1 MSWLNP
7 APNTAGP
14 SSSGSTPTAVQVLG
28 VGAYRR
34 CFVSALDFPPSPRAN
49 IARHR
54 PLTCLFMRVSMCVC
68 VIVPPN
74 ADTTLAREY
83 DLEITS
89 QFVPLGVYT
98 LEVDYTNIDVQV
110 KGEIKGRDRY
120 AMGGPSSA
128 RRQRRLKNT
137 LPAITT
143 VLFFSKMLRS
153 AGSTLTLYIRAINTT
168 GTLFKM
174 LHLPL
179 SGSGANAR
187 DRRTHGRAAARLGT
201 PRLVAVLV
209 HRVGCQRHE
218 VQVRRLAATV
228 DAPCSES
235 LFRLPLGDLYR
246 RR

>member
-1 MSWLNP
+1 ML
-7 APNTAGP
+7 
-14 SSSGSTPTAVQVLG
+14 VHVC
-28 VGAYRR
+28 VY
-34 CFVSALDFPPSPRAN
+34 V
-49 IARHR
+49 
-54 PLTCLFMRVSMCVC
+54 CVC

-98 LEVDYTNIDVQV
+98 LEVDYTNIAVQV

-120 AMGGPSSA
+120 AMGGPASSA

-137 LPAITT
+137 LPAITA
-143 VLFFSKMLRS
+143 VLFFWKMLRS
-153 AGSTLTLYIRAINTT
+153 ADFTLTLYARVISTT
-168 GTLFKM
+168 GTLSKM

-209 HRVGCQRHE
+209 RRVGRQRHE

-228 DAPCSES
+228 DAPCSAS
-235 LFRLPLGDLYR
+235 LFRLPRGDLYR
-246 RR
+246 RRYHNALMPSIRFTLLHNALFQLNRLSVLHPFLQQRNLCFQFCVCKDRPTLKTLDN